1 MIKVYNKQSKYLRV
15 SGKIIAP
22 FKTEDFE
29 ERNQQIRI
37 LERNGI
43 VVVTDVL
50 SENTTPTQSNIIENN
65 NNGEDSVVLTE
76 QPEISEET
84 SNEAE
89 TEVEVKE
96 DNLSDEKTKEPVEE
110 SEEPKTKET
119 EKVQEK
125 KAKRIKK
132 SKKEVINNAKN

>member
-65 NNGEDSVVLTE
+65 NNGEDSIVLTE

-96 DNLSDEKTKEPVEE
+96 DNLMLRY
-110 SEEPKTKET
+110 
-119 EKVQEK
+119 
-125 KAKRIKK
+125 KRNIW
-132 SKKEVINNAKN
+132 KEV

>member
-65 NNGEDSVVLTE
+65 NNGENSVVLTE
-76 QPEISEET
+76 QPEISEEI

-96 DNLSDEKTKEPVEE
+96 DNLSDEKTEEPVEE

-132 SKKEVINNAKN
+132 SKKGGNK

>member
-65 NNGEDSVVLTE
+65 NNGENSVVLTE

-84 SNEAE
+84 SNEAK

-96 DNLSDEKTKEPVEE
+96 DNLSDEKTEEPVEE
-110 SEEPKTKET
+110 SEEQKTKET

-132 SKKEVINNAKN
+132 SKKGGNK

>member
-84 SNEAE
+84 PNEAE
-89 TEVEVKE
+89 TKVEVKE
-96 DNLSDEKTKEPVEE
+96 DNLSDEKTEEPVEE

-132 SKKEVINNAKN
+132 SKKGGNK

>member
-50 SENTTPTQSNIIENN
+50 SENTTPIQSNIIEND
-65 NNGEDSVVLTE
+65 NNGENPVILITE

-96 DNLSDEKTKEPVEE
+96 DNLSDEKIEEPIEE
-110 SEEPKTKET
+110 SEEPKTEET

-125 KAKRIKK
+125 KAKRAKK
-132 SKKEVINNAKN
+132 SKKGGNK

>member
-65 NNGEDSVVLTE
+65 NNGEDSIVLTE

-96 DNLSDEKTKEPVEE
+96 DNLSDEKTEEPVEE

-125 KAKRIKK
+125 KTKRIKR
-132 SKKEVINNAKN
+132 SKKGGNK

>member
-65 NNGEDSVVLTE
+65 NNGENSVVLTE

-84 SNEAE
+84 SNEAK

-96 DNLSDEKTKEPVEE
+96 DNLSDEKTEEPVEE

-132 SKKEVINNAKN
+132 SKKGGNK

>member
-65 NNGEDSVVLTE
+65 NNGENSVVLTE

-96 DNLSDEKTKEPVEE
+96 DNLSDEKTEEPVEE
-110 SEEPKTKET
+110 SEEQKTKET

-132 SKKEVINNAKN
+132 SKKGGNK

>member
-50 SENTTPTQSNIIENN
+50 SENTTPIQSNIIEND
-65 NNGEDSVVLTE
+65 NNGENSVVLITE

-96 DNLSDEKTKEPVEE
+96 DNLSDEKIEEPIEE
-110 SEEPKTKET
+110 SEEPKTEET

-125 KAKRIKK
+125 KAKRAKK
-132 SKKEVINNAKN
+132 SKKGGNK

>member
-50 SENTTPTQSNIIENN
+50 SENTTPIQSNIIEND
-65 NNGEDSVVLTE
+65 NNGENPVILITE

-89 TEVEVKE
+89 TEAETEVEVKE
-96 DNLSDEKTKEPVEE
+96 DNLSDEKIEEPIEE
-110 SEEPKTKET
+110 SEET

-125 KAKRIKK
+125 KAKRAKK
-132 SKKEVINNAKN
+132 SKKGGNK

>member
-50 SENTTPTQSNIIENN
+50 SENTTPAQSNIIENH
-65 NNGEDSVVLTE
+65 NGEETQVVLNE
-76 QPEISEET
+76 QQETIDEVSNDNEIQ
-84 SNEAE
+84 
-89 TEVEVKE
+89 E
-96 DNLSDEKTKEPVEE
+96 DNLSNEKIEEPVED
-110 SEEPKTKET
+110 SKET
-119 EKVQEK
+119 KTEEVQEK
-125 KAKRIKK
+125 KAKRIRK
-132 SKKEVINNAKN
+132 SKKGGNK

>member
-76 QPEISEET
+76 HPEISEET

-96 DNLSDEKTKEPVEE
+96 DNLSDEKTEEPVEE

-132 SKKEVINNAKN
+132 SKKGGNK

>member
-50 SENTTPTQSNIIENN
+50 SENTTPTQSNVIENN
-65 NNGEDSVVLTE
+65 NNGENPVVLNE

-84 SNEAE
+84 SNKAE
-89 TEVEVKE
+89 TKVEVKE
-96 DNLSDEKTKEPVEE
+96 DNLSDEKTEEPVEE
-110 SEEPKTKET
+110 SEEPKTEEI

-125 KAKRIKK
+125 KAKRTKK
-132 SKKEVINNAKN
+132 SKKGGNK

>member
-65 NNGEDSVVLTE
+65 NNGEDSIVLTE

-96 DNLSDEKTKEPVEE
+96 DNLSDEKTEEPVEE

-132 SKKEVINNAKN
+132 SKKGGNK

>member
-65 NNGEDSVVLTE
+65 NNGEDSIVLTE

-84 SNEAE
+84 AA
-89 TEVEVKE
+89 
-96 DNLSDEKTKEPVEE
+96 
-110 SEEPKTKET
+110 
-119 EKVQEK
+119 
-125 KAKRIKK
+125 AK
-132 SKKEVINNAKN
+132 

>member
-50 SENTTPTQSNIIENN
+50 SENTTPIQSNIIEND
-65 NNGEDSVVLTE
+65 NNGENPVVLITE

-96 DNLSDEKTKEPVEE
+96 DNLSDEKIEEPIEE
-110 SEEPKTKET
+110 SEEPKTEET

-125 KAKRIKK
+125 KAKRAKK
-132 SKKEVINNAKN
+132 SKKGGNK

>member
-50 SENTTPTQSNIIENN
+50 SENTTPTQSNIIVNN
-65 NNGEDSVVLTE
+65 KNGEDSVVLTE

-96 DNLSDEKTKEPVEE
+96 DNLSDEKTEEPVEE

-132 SKKEVINNAKN
+132 SKKGGNK

>member
-65 NNGEDSVVLTE
+65 NNGEDPVVLTE

-96 DNLSDEKTKEPVEE
+96 DNLSDEKTEEPVEE

-125 KAKRIKK
+125 KTKRIKR
-132 SKKEVINNAKN
+132 SKKGGNK

>member
-96 DNLSDEKTKEPVEE
+96 DNLSDEKT
-110 SEEPKTKET
+110 EEPKTKET

-125 KAKRIKK
+125 KTKRIKR
-132 SKKEVINNAKN
+132 SKKGGNK

>member
-50 SENTTPTQSNIIENN
+50 SENTTPIQSNIIEND
-65 NNGEDSVVLTE
+65 NNGENPVVLITE

-84 SNEAE
+84 PNEAE

-96 DNLSDEKTKEPVEE
+96 DNLSDEKTEEPIEE
-110 SEEPKTKET
+110 SEEPKTEET

-125 KAKRIKK
+125 KAKRAKK
-132 SKKEVINNAKN
+132 SKKGGNK

>member
-65 NNGEDSVVLTE
+65 NNGENSVVLTE

-96 DNLSDEKTKEPVEE
+96 DNLSDEKTEEPVEE

-132 SKKEVINNAKN
+132 SKKGGNK

>member
-50 SENTTPTQSNIIENN
+50 SENTTPAQSNVIETH
-65 NNGEDSVVLTE
+65 NGEEQQVVLDE
-76 QPEISEET
+76 QPEIID
-84 SNEAE
+84 
-89 TEVEVKE
+89 EVSDDKEMQE
-96 DNLSDEKTKEPVEE
+96 DNLSDEKIEEPVED
-110 SEEPKTKET
+110 SKET
-119 EKVQEK
+119 KIEETEEVQEK
-125 KAKRIKK
+125 KAKRTKK
-132 SKKEVINNAKN
+132 SKKGGNK

>member
-76 QPEISEET
+76 QPEIFEET

-96 DNLSDEKTKEPVEE
+96 DNLSDEKTEEHVEE
-110 SEEPKTKET
+110 SEEPKTEET

-132 SKKEVINNAKN
+132 SKKGGNK

>member
-65 NNGEDSVVLTE
+65 NNGEYSVVLTE

-96 DNLSDEKTKEPVEE
+96 DNLSDEKTEEPVEE

-132 SKKEVINNAKN
+132 SKKGGNK

>member
-96 DNLSDEKTKEPVEE
+96 DNLSDEKT
-110 SEEPKTKET
+110 EEPKTKET

-125 KAKRIKK
+125 KTKRIKK
-132 SKKEVINNAKN
+132 SKKGGNK

>member
-96 DNLSDEKTKEPVEE
+96 DNLPDEKTEEPVEE

-132 SKKEVINNAKN
+132 SKKGGNK

>member
-50 SENTTPTQSNIIENN
+50 SENTTPIQSNIIEND
-65 NNGEDSVVLTE
+65 NNGENPVVLITE

-96 DNLSDEKTKEPVEE
+96 DNLSDEKIEETIEE
-110 SEEPKTKET
+110 SEET

-125 KAKRIKK
+125 KAKKAKK
-132 SKKEVINNAKN
+132 SKKGGNK